1 MFDMRRSAYYD
12 SHGRDVNIGQKFL
25 QKTNAIF
32 GNNGTHAH
40 LNNDKGME
48 MFLDRIKA
56 PYQNTKMLKDLKT
69 YVGNSLRFCWI
80 KPYSTRPLP

>member
-1 MFDMRRSAYYD
+1 MFDIRRAAYYD
-12 SHGRDVNIGQKFL
+12 SHGRDVNIGQKFF

-40 LNNDKGME
+40 LNNEVGME

-56 PYQNTKMLKDLKT
+56 PYKNTKMLKDLKT
-69 YVGNSLRFCWI
+69 YVKLSLSYEWI
-80 KPYSTRPLP
+80 KPYSCRPYL